1 VSGNQTDT
9 DHLSRRLLDLVSAM
23 SLAVDLEVT
32 LAALM
37 AAALEL
43 VHSDGVAVMWLD
55 GEQLRVQASSGS
67 TAALPGLI
75 LPASQVGAAR
85 PVLDSNRH
93 VLVADTADDV
103 RWQRVPGEEQARSW
117 LGVPLL
123 LEGRALGLLEWTAR
137 RAMRFDEQ
145 DVDAAREIAGAVA
158 PILHRA
164 QLIEDMRRRLREL
177 AELQPGTPGEALDP
191 VAELLSLTN
200 EACEYTGARHAF
212 IFLLEGEADRMHCA
226 AATGDLREVLGRT
239 SLSGDGTLGGWSTP
253 HTRPPGRRRGGPSD
267 REVMAALGIKSIF
280 ILPLRAKGQAI
291 GILGV
296 AERADGA
303 AFGPDAARIMT
314 HLASQASLILEQSY
328 RAKPEPSRHDYEQVI
343 QSSPLAVGV
352 LAHSGDIRFCNPGM
366 AELLSRSSQ
375 SLVGRNLSE
384 FVVTGDRKRFGPL
397 LEEVVISGQRRQ
409 LDVRLRALGEQRHAR
424 ISLAPLRASDEQGDN
439 AVAIL
444 EDITPLKILEQ
455 ERVEH
460 LRELREKHNQLKE
473 LDQLRSRFVS
483 NVSHELR
490 TPLAVIK
497 LYATLARKGRPE
509 KQAHYL
515 QTIEQETH
523 RLETMVE
530 NILDLTRIDRQALQ
544 MHPELLEPAELIA
557 QVLEVYGETAR
568 QKGIGLSNAV
578 RGPLPQLW
586 ADKNHLVQMLT
597 NLVDNALK
605 YTPPGG
611 QVWAAAREIQPDSGP
626 VLEISVGDTGA
637 GIPEEEQ
644 GQVFER
650 FFRGSNNTPATSGTG
665 LGLAI
670 VQELMVQHGGE
681 VKLLSRVGEGSVF
694 ALQFPLRHPHGDD
707 ALPSVADA
715 GSGP

>member
-1 VSGNQTDT
+1 
-9 DHLSRRLLDLVSAM
+9 
-23 SLAVDLEVT
+23 
-32 LAALM
+32 
-37 AAALEL
+37 
-43 VHSDGVAVMWLD
+43 
-55 GEQLRVQASSGS
+55 VQASSGS

-75 LPASQVGAAR
+75 LPAGHVGAAR

-93 VLVADTADDV
+93 VLVADTAEDV

-145 DVDAAREIAGAVA
+145 DVGAAREIAGAVA

-164 QLIEDMRRRLREL
+164 QLIEDMRCRLREL
-177 AELQPGTPGEALDP
+177 AELQPGAPGETLDP
-191 VAELLSLTN
+191 NAELLSLTN

-212 IFLLEGEADRMHCA
+212 IFLLEDEAGKMQCA
-226 AATGDLREVLGRT
+226 AAAGDLREVLGRT
-239 SLSGDGTLGGWSTP
+239 SLSGDGTLGGWAP
-253 HTRPPGRRRGGPSD
+253 LPTRSPGRPRGGSSD
-267 REVMAALGIKSIF
+267 REVMAALGMKSLL
-280 ILPLRAKGQAI
+280 ILPLRVKGKAV

-314 HLASQASLILEQSY
+314 HLASQASLILEQTH
-328 RAKPEPSRHDYEQVI
+328 RAKPGPRRHEYEQVVR
-343 QSSPLAVGV
+343 SSPLAVGV
-352 LAHSGDIRFCNPGM
+352 LAHTGRIRFCNPGM
-366 AELLSRSSQ
+366 AELLSRSSR
-375 SLVGRNLSE
+375 SLLGRNLSE
-384 FVVTGDRKRFGPL
+384 FVVTGDRKRFSPL

-409 LDVRLRALGEQRHAR
+409 LDVRLRALGEQRHVR
-424 ISLAPLRASDEQGDN
+424 ISLAPLRASDEQGDS

-460 LRELREKHNQLKE
+460 LRELREQHSQLKE

-497 LYATLARKGRPE
+497 LYATLARKGHPE
-509 KQAHYL
+509 KLAHYL

-523 RLETMVE
+523 RLEAIVE
-530 NILDLTRIDRQALQ
+530 NVLDVTRIDRQALQ
-544 MHPELLEPAELIA
+544 IHPEHLEPAELIA

-578 RGPLPQLW
+578 RGPLPLLW
-586 ADKNHLVQMLT
+586 ADRKLLVQMLT
-597 NLVDNALK
+597 NLVDNSLK
-605 YTPPGG
+605 YTPQGG
-611 QVWAAAREIQPDSGP
+611 RVWVAAHEIQSDSGP
-626 VLEISVGDTGA
+626 MLEISVGDTGA
-637 GIPEEEQ
+637 GILEEEH

-670 VQELMVQHGGE
+670 VHELMVQHGGE
-681 VKLLSRVGEGSVF
+681 VKLHSRLGEGSIF
-694 ALQFPLRHPHGDD
+694 SLQFPLRQ
-707 ALPSVADA
+707 SKE
-715 GSGP
+715 